1 MPPSPPTRNGLAAS
15 ALRRSRRRKEAALGY
30 LLVSPP
36 LVLFG
41 VFVFYPLVKNVQL
54 ALYRNP
60 PFPHLPR
67 RYVGLDQIVDVLGSS
82 DFRSSLGAT
91 VLFAVVTVP
100 VGLLVGLQL
109 AVVAHRRLR
118 GIAVYRTIFAST
130 VTSSVAVAAV
140 IFGTL
145 FNPVVGW
152 LPALGLQPDPP
163 ILDNP
168 TWALLGVAAVTAWQ
182 NVGLSFVVM
191 SAGLQAVP
199 ESVLEAAELDGAGP
213 WRRFWSVTVPLLS
226 PTVLFALVVGTI
238 FAFQSYGQFD
248 LLTPEGA
255 ERLGTNVLTF
265 EIVTALRERQ
275 DPGVAA
281 VLTLALFAVTLVLT
295 LVQLRLLERRVHY
308 AE

>member
-1 MPPSPPTRNGLAAS
+1 MRRGTVTS
-15 ALRRSRRRKEAALGY
+15 ARQRRREAALGY

-36 LVLFG
+36 LVVFG
-41 VFVFYPLVKNVQL
+41 VFVFYPLARNVQL

-60 PFPHLPR
+60 PFPHLPK
-67 RYVGLDQIVDVLGSS
+67 RYVGTDQIVDVLTSS
-82 DFRSSLGAT
+82 DFRSSLVAT
-91 VLFAVVTVP
+91 GLFALVSVP
-100 VGLLVGLQL
+100 AGMLLGLQL
-109 AVVAHRRLR
+109 AVAAHRRIR
-118 GIAVYRTIFAST
+118 GIGVYRTIFAST

-152 LPALGLQPDPP
+152 LPAVGLRPDPAV
-163 ILDNP
+163 LDNP
-168 TWALLGVAAVTAWQ
+168 RWALVGVAIVTIWQ

-199 ESVLEAAELDGAGP
+199 EELWEAADIDGAGP
-213 WRRFWSVTVPLLS
+213 WRRLWSVTVPLLS
-226 PTVLFALVVGTI
+226 PTIFFSLVVGSI
-238 FAFQSYGQFD
+238 FALQSYGQFD

-255 ERLGTNVLTF
+255 ERLHTNVLTF

-281 VLTLALFAVTLVLT
+281 VLTLALFALTLVLT
-295 LVQLRLLERRVHY
+295 LLQLRLLERRVHY
-308 AE
+308 AR

>member
-1 MPPSPPTRNGLAAS
+1 
-15 ALRRSRRRKEAALGY
+15 
-30 LLVSPP
+30 
-36 LVLFG
+36 VLFG
-41 VFVFYPLVKNVQL
+41 VFVFYPFARNFHL
-54 ALYRNP
+54 ALYRNA

-67 RYVGLDQIVDVLGSS
+67 RYVGLDQIADVLGSS
-82 DFRSSLGAT
+82 DFRSSLAST
-91 VLFAVVTVP
+91 ALFALISVP
-100 VGLLVGLQL
+100 AGVLGGLAL
-109 AVVAHRRLR
+109 AAAAHRRLR
-118 GIAVYRTIFAST
+118 GIGLYRTVFAST

-152 LPALGLQPDPP
+152 LPALGLEPDPAV
-163 ILDNP
+163 LDNP
-168 TWALLGVAAVTAWQ
+168 SWALLGVALVSTWQ

-191 SAGLQAVP
+191 SAGLQAIP
-199 ESVLEAAELDGAGP
+199 DEVLEAAEIDGAGG

-226 PTVLFALVVGTI
+226 PTLFFAVVVGSI

-248 LLTPEGA
+248 LLTPQGS
-255 ERLGTNVLTF
+255 ERLGTDVLTF

-281 VLTLALFAVTLVLT
+281 TLTLALFAITLLLT

>member
-1 MPPSPPTRNGLAAS
+1 MAV
-15 ALRRSRRRKEAALGY
+15 RSRQQRRKEAALGY

-41 VFVFYPLVKNVQL
+41 LFVFYPFAKNFQL

-60 PFPHLPR
+60 PFPHLPKR
-67 RYVGLDQIVDVLGSS
+67 WVGLEQIGDVLGSG
-82 DFRSSLGAT
+82 DFSSSLGVT
-91 VLFAVVTVP
+91 VLFALVTVP
-100 VGLLVGLQL
+100 TGVLVGLQL
-109 AVVAHRRLR
+109 AVAAHRRLR
-118 GIAVYRTIFAST
+118 GIGIYRTIFAST

-152 LPALGLQPDPP
+152 LPALGFEPDPA

-168 TWALLGVAAVTAWQ
+168 SWALLGVSAVSTWQ

-191 SAGLQAVP
+191 SAGLQAIP
-199 ESVLEAAELDGAGP
+199 DELLEAAELDGAGP
-213 WRRFWSVTVPLLS
+213 WRRFRSVTVPLLS
-226 PTVLFALVVGTI
+226 PTIFFAVVVGTI

-248 LLTPEGA
+248 LLTPEGSR
-255 ERLGTNVLTF
+255 RLHTNVLTL
-265 EIVTALRERQ
+265 EIVDALRERQ

-281 VLTLALFAVTLVLT
+281 VLTLALFAITLVLT
-295 LVQLRLLERRVHY
+295 LVQLRLLEKRVHY
-308 AE
+308 AQ